1 MIKFINKGNTE
12 EYVYDIS
19 LDGSVVNALGL
30 NVISN
35 TDGFN
40 FKLPKTFRYTDE
52 NPYISPGL
60 SRVTTEGKKYIG
72 FEADVAE
79 FNDLYMKDFH
89 YTENAVNKMG
99 LGIDE
104 IVSSTINFSRKNY
117 ADYFPEEKFPKDVK
131 MVGNTIKSKKMPDY
145 IAKFLEK
152 GVRLLLK
159 GKGQDFIEEYYS
171 YVDKIYNYQ
180 IPLKMIASKG
190 KVKKSIKDYIK
201 DCQTVTKSGNPKARQ
216 AWMELIIK
224 NNLNVHMG
232 ETIYYINTGK
242 AKSHADVKRTTYFY
256 ANDGLFGDK
265 KDKRVVLEKEY
276 KKDNI
281 DGKLAPKNVQLNIKE
296 WVKKHHPEI
305 SIEEEIM
312 LNCEI
317 IPQSVIDSEFDI
329 LCSEGQEYN
338 VPKYIEMFNKRIT
351 PLLVC
356 FHPDIR
362 SRILV
367 TNPDDR
373 QYFTSEE
380 CELCSGFPNKISD
393 QDTYEQLMTMEDKE
407 IRFWEKHPEWKIPF
421 LDECEMNWG
430 DILSD
435 YHNRMQREKELGV
448 DKIRTKFNEVIQNL
462 TSSDIDNFE
471 DGELPSSLSNIIT
484 IDPTNGN
491 FVAIDY
497 PDIVIGTIYDIF
509 DAIEERANEMELFGE
524 DKTINI

>member
-1 MIKFINKGNTE
+1 MIKIFDTGKTND
-12 EYVYDIS
+12 YVYDIS
-19 LDGSVVNALGL
+19 LDGSVVNALGM
-30 NVISN
+30 NIISN

-40 FKLPKTFRYTDE
+40 FQLPKTFRYTED

-60 SRVTTEGKKYIG
+60 SRVTEEGKKYVG

-79 FNDLYMKDFH
+79 FNDLYMRDFH
-89 YTENAVNKMG
+89 YGPNCVNKMG

-117 ADYFPEEKFPKDVK
+117 ADYFPDEPFPKDVK

-159 GKGQDFIEEYYS
+159 GCGYEFIEEYYA
-171 YVDKIYNYQ
+171 YIDKIYNYQ

-190 KVKKSIKDYIK
+190 KVKKNVKDYIT
-201 DCQTVTKSGNPKARQ
+201 DCKTITKAGRPKSRQ
-216 AWMELIIK
+216 AWMELVLKHNI
-224 NNLNVHMG
+224 NVHMG

-242 AKSHADVKRTTYFY
+242 SKSHADVKKVTHYY
-256 ANDGLFGDK
+256 GIDGLFNEK
-265 KDKRVVLEKEY
+265 KEMKTSLEREW

-281 DGKLAPKNVQLNIKE
+281 DGKLASEKNKLQFND

-305 SIEEEIM
+305 TIEEEIV
-312 LNCEI
+312 LNCQI
-317 IPQSVIDSEFDI
+317 VPQSVIDSEVDI
-329 LCSEGQEYN
+329 LCEEGQEYN
-338 VPKYIEMFNKRIT
+338 VPKYIEQFNKRIT

-362 SRILV
+362 NRILV
-367 TNPDDR
+367 TNPDNR
-373 QYFTSEE
+373 QYFTNEE
-380 CELCSGFPNKISD
+380 CKLCSGHPNKVSD

-407 IRFWEKHPEWKIPF
+407 IKFWNKHPEWKIPF
-421 LDECEMNWG
+421 LDECEMNWD
-430 DILSD
+430 DIISD
-435 YHNRMQREKELGV
+435 YNDRMKREKELGI
-448 DKIRTKFNEVIQNL
+448 DIIRNKFNEVIYNL
-462 TSSDIDNFE
+462 TTSDIENFE
-471 DGELPSSLSNIIT
+471 DGTIPSSLSSLVT
-484 IDPTNGN
+484 IDPLTNN

-509 DAIEERANEMELFGE
+509 DAIETRLNDEELNY
-524 DKTINI
+524 D